1 MFGSTALCYFI
12 PTDWRQLCEITTL
25 LEEFGRSKV
34 QRPVLIFI
42 RSSCV
47 KPFQAASLLALLL
60 LLEGGMFSSHSPPPA
75 PLEKVFQYIDLHQDE
90 FVQTLKEWVAIESD
104 SVQPVP
110 RFRQELFRMM
120 AVAADTLQRLGA
132 RVTSVDMGS
141 QQLPDGQS
149 LPIPPVI
156 LAELGNDPTK
166 GTVCFYGHLDVQ
178 PADQG
183 DGWLTDPYVLTE
195 VDGKLYGRGATDNKG
210 PVLAWINAVSAFRAL
225 EQDLPVNIKFIIEGM
240 EEAGSVALEELVE
253 KEKNRF
259 FSGVDY
265 IVISDNL
272 WISQRKP
279 AITYGTRGNSYFT
292 VEVKCRDQDF
302 HSGTFGGILHEPMAD
317 LVALLGSLV
326 DSSGHILVPGIYDE
340 VAPLTEEEINT
351 YKAIH
356 LDLEEYRNSSR
367 VEKFLFDTKEE
378 ILMHLWRY
386 PSLSIHGIEGAFD
399 EPGAKTVIPGQVIG
413 KFSIRLVPH
422 MNVSVVEKQ
431 VTRHLEDVFSKRNSS
446 NKMVVS
452 MTLGLHPWIANV
464 NDTQYLAAKRAI
476 RTVFGTEPDMIR
488 DGSTIPIAKMFQEIV
503 HKSVVLIP
511 LGAVDD
517 GEHSQNEK
525 INRWNYIEGTK
536 LFAAFFLEMAQL
548 H

>member
-1 MFGSTALCYFI
+1 MFDSTALCYFI
-12 PTDWRQLCEITTL
+12 PTDWRQLCKVTNL
-25 LEEFGRSKV
+25 VEEFGRSEV
-34 QRPVLIFI
+34 QQLALIFI
-42 RSSCV
+42 RSSRV
-47 KPFQAASLLALLL
+47 KPFQAASLLAVLL
-60 LLEGGMFSSHSPPPA
+60 LLEGGMFSSPSPLPA
-75 PLEKVFQYIDLHQDE
+75 LLEKVFRYIDLHQDE

-120 AVAADTLQRLGA
+120 ATAADTLQHLGA
-132 RVTSVDMGS
+132 HVASVDMGS

-149 LPIPPVI
+149 LPIPPII
-156 LAELGNDPTK
+156 LAELGSDPTK

-178 PADQG
+178 PADRG

-253 KEKNRF
+253 KEKDRF

-351 YKAIH
+351 YEAIH
-356 LDLEEYRNSSR
+356 LDLEEYKNSSR
-367 VEKFLFDTKEE
+367 VEKFLFNTK
-378 ILMHLWRY
+378 
-386 PSLSIHGIEGAFD
+386 
-399 EPGAKTVIPGQVIG
+399 
-413 KFSIRLVPH
+413 
-422 MNVSVVEKQ
+422 

-446 NKMVVS
+446 NKMAVS
-452 MTLGLHPWIANV
+452 MTLGLHPWIANI

-503 HKSVVLIP
+503 QKSVVLIP